1 MKGAPEFSLDLLLL
15 ERTKESYDI
24 FWWKILFLF
33 LYQVESTQ
41 LFMCL
46 FASKRLHF
54 AMVKALHVGDR
65 TTDQKRDPNT
75 FY

>member
-1 MKGAPEFSLDLLLL
+1 MIF
-15 ERTKESYDI
+15 
-24 FWWKILFLF
+24 FWWKILFLS

-65 TTDQKRDPNT
+65 TTDQKKTPTPFIDFTSLLKILAERSLSSLT
-75 FY
+75 

>member
-1 MKGAPEFSLDLLLL
+1 M
-15 ERTKESYDI
+15 I
-24 FWWKILFLF
+24 FFGGKYYFF